1 VRTVSSIRLLSPLIL
16 FTLCAAIPAH
26 AESLAIDDDLGR
38 THVFPK
44 PPRRIVS
51 ISPGLTETLFALG
64 LDDAVV
70 GVSDFCDFPEA
81 ARARPKVG
89 GVSPNLEV
97 IVGLR
102 PDLVLGTGGIG
113 MREFAARMD
122 RLGIPALGF
131 EPTSIDAVFERILRL
146 GKITDRQAQAQE
158 LVVRLR
164 RRLDAVTSRRP
175 TGSPP
180 RVLYLVDEDPYITVG
195 RGSFLYDVLIK
206 AGARPF
212 DGGTTAY
219 PRIGMEAIVGFDPEV
234 IFFADDTPDGGERRL
249 PAWRRWNVISAVR
262 SGRLYAIPRGLV
274 NRPGPRIIDAVE
286 VIDSKLKAQH
296 DLLVPGHPPFE
307 KGGQGGISQPGGS
320 LP

>member
-1 VRTVSSIRLLSPLIL
+1 VRTASSIRLLSPLIL
-16 FTLCAAIPAH
+16 LILCAALPAH
-26 AESLAIDDDLGR
+26 AEPLTVHDDLGR
-38 THVFPK
+38 THVFTE

-51 ISPGLTETLFALG
+51 ISPGVTETLFALG

-70 GVSDFCDFPEA
+70 AVSDFCDFPVA
-81 ARARPKVG
+81 ARAKPKIG
-89 GVSPNLEV
+89 GVTPNLEA

-131 EPTSIDAVFERILRL
+131 EPTSIDAVFDRILRL
-146 GKITDRQAQAQE
+146 GAITARRPQAQK
-158 LVVRLR
+158 LVEGLR
-164 RRLDAVTSRRP
+164 DRLDAVTSRRP
-175 TGSPP
+175 PGSPP

-206 AGARPF
+206 AGGRPF
-212 DGGTTAY
+212 DGGTTGY

-249 PAWRRWNVISAVR
+249 PAWRRWNAISAVR

-274 NRPGPRIIDAVE
+274 NRPGPRIVDAVE
-286 VIDSKLKAQH
+286 IIASKLHVSH
-296 DLLVPGHPPFE
+296 DLLVPVHPPT
-307 KGGQGGISQPGGS
+307 GASSP
-320 LP
+320 

>member
-1 VRTVSSIRLLSPLIL
+1 MRVASSIRPLSPLIL
-16 FTLCAAIPAH
+16 FILCAVFPAH
-26 AESLAIDDDLGR
+26 AEPLTIHDDLGR
-38 THVFPK
+38 THVFPQ

-64 LDDAVV
+64 LGDAVV

-81 ARARPKVG
+81 ARAKPKVG
-89 GVSPNLEV
+89 GVSPNIEV

-131 EPTSIDAVFERILRL
+131 EPTSIDAVFDRILRL
-146 GKITDRQAQAQE
+146 GAITDRRPQAQK
-158 LVVRLR
+158 LVEGLQD
-164 RRLDAVTSRRP
+164 RLDTVTSRRP
-175 TGSPP
+175 TGSSP

-206 AGARPF
+206 AGGRPF
-212 DGGTTAY
+212 DGGTTGY

-249 PAWRRWNVISAVR
+249 TTWRRWKTISAVR
-262 SGRLYAIPRGLV
+262 SGRLYAILRGLV
-274 NRPGPRIIDAVE
+274 NRPGPRIVDAVE
-286 VIDSKLKAQH
+286 VIADKLH
-296 DLLVPGHPPFE
+296 LSPDVFHPPFE

-320 LP
+320 SP